1 MNKRSIKIIST
12 ISTVLILLLGY
23 NHCVVQQ
30 NNGKNKSS
38 SSESDSSTSTPTA
51 AANDTLPETIE
62 DQNVVGISL
71 SFNGLKGEL
80 PESISKLK
88 HLKTLNLFGC
98 ENLTSLPSSLA
109 SLKSLNFLILSCCKK
124 LTTIPELPKK
134 LEEII
139 LFNCKSLRIDDDL
152 MEKIGS
158 RKYSADNHLLGKIK
172 ELEKVTKVDGGAAAP
187 ATSPKNPKSEVE
199 KYSST
204 INTL

>member
-1 MNKRSIKIIST
+1 MPAEKIILIKNKDLNQDGT
-12 ISTVLILLLGY
+12 IPEILL
-23 NHCVVQQ
+23 Q
-30 NNGKNKSS
+30 NTSAEHINLSNCKNLVEIK
-38 SSESDSSTSTPTA
+38 EEQL
-51 AANDTLPETIE
+51 N
-62 DQNVVGISL
+62 N
-71 SFNGLKGEL
+71 FKN
-80 PESISKLK
+80 
-88 HLKTLNLFGC
+88 LKTLNLFGC